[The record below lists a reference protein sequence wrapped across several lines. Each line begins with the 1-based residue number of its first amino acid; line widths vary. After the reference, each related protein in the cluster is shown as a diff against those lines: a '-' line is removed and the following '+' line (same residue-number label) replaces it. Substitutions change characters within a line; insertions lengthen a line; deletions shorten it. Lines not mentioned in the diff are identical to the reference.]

1 MLVIGSSMRALKDID
16 FDSRHVF
23 SRVGT
28 VTKPIAIFNM
38 PICLVRYLPVA
49 PVDRDIFLDR

>member
-1 MLVIGSSMRALKDID
+1 MRALKDID
-16 FDSRHVF
+16 FDSCHVF

-28 VTKPIAIFNM
+28 VPKSIVIFNM
-38 PICLVRYLPVA
+38 HVCLVRYLPVA

>member
-1 MLVIGSSMRALKDID
+1 MRALKDID
-16 FDSRHVF
+16 FDSCHVF

-28 VTKPIAIFNM
+28 VTKSIVIFNM
-38 PICLVRYLPVA
+38 HVCLVRYLPVA